1 MKHDTYCT
9 NGNSIRHPTASNT
22 VHTRHTVATD
32 DDTQMEEARRN
43 FKQNGDLMSIC
54 GCVEYLFVVTIC
66 VVTVCPVKKTP
77 NLIVVV
83 TNRYGDMDECQLVL
97 WHMVP

>member
-1 MKHDTYCT
+1 MWLCR
-9 NGNSIRHPTASNT
+9 IF
-22 VHTRHTVATD
+22 VL
-32 DDTQMEEARRN
+32 
-43 FKQNGDLMSIC
+43 GD
-54 GCVEYLFVVTIC
+54 LFVVTIC